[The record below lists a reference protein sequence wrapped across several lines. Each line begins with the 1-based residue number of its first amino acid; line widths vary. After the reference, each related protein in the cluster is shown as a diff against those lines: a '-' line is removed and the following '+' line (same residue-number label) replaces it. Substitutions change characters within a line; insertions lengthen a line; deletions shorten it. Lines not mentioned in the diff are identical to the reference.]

1 MEPSLR
7 ITSEVFSSLEQRQPS
22 SQRWEDMVVSVS
34 FIHEN
39 KSREQGFTDGAV
51 GVQAGRS
58 DTASQGSSVV
68 TAAAQVTTVVWVRSL
83 ARELSCAMGKAPSP
97 QKEIFYSQ
105 KKGWRM
111 PEKGANAKFLCRID
125 TMMKGTLAYFHK
137 ILKFYNFF
145 YKLILWQFGEPE
157 CDFCFYKGN
166 QQQQQQQKLR
176 KGNKVSLSIAVGPV

>member
-1 MEPSLR
+1 MRIYKWPVSTSDAQCNQSSGNAIQITVRYCFIFTRRANITNTDDMEFPSG
-7 ITSEVFSSLEQRQPS
+7 S
-22 SQRWEDMVVSVS
+22 
-34 FIHEN
+34 
-39 KSREQGFTDGAV
+39 
-51 GVQAGRS
+51 
-58 DTASQGSSVV
+58 ASQGSSVV